1 MPSIARISFKNVFG
15 YFFLFVFCL
24 LFVKIIDWGKA
35 LAVLE
40 TAPKGSL
47 VLGTL
52 LMIATFFIGILRYKL
67 IIGDTL
73 GPLETGYIYFLS
85 KTGGSLTPARIG
97 DFAPFLVRDY
107 RKKEIGLAVVADKI
121 VEFYLQLLFGFVG
134 LLMLRNLPISLMAL
148 ASTVFIAV
156 SLAFSLL
163 WNNPFWQ
170 KLSRWSSGQ
179 VQITHGRI
187 LFFLYHILDLLFSL
201 AEKSSYEIRILG
213 FRYVLVVMLSITSFG
228 VLLLLTNILLVATS
242 VHISLFLLMEIIA
255 LSGIIMIF
263 SLVPLGLGI
272 TEVALLYILVRYGVN
287 KDAFAAFA
295 LCSRTLTIATLF
307 GCYCIMFMVMRFYR
321 NKAVLFREKGIKTP

>member
-1 MPSIARISFKNVFG
+1 MPSRPRISFKNIFG
-15 YFFLFVFCL
+15 YLFLFVFCL
-24 LFVKIIDWGKA
+24 LFIKIIDWGKA
-35 LAVLE
+35 LAVLAA
-40 TAPKGSL
+40 APKGSL
-47 VLGTL
+47 ILGML

-67 IIGDTL
+67 IIGDTV

-134 LLMLRNLPISLMAL
+134 LLMLQNLPISLVAL
-148 ASTVFIAV
+148 AAAVFITV
-156 SLAFSLL
+156 SLSFSLL

-170 KLSRWSSGQ
+170 KCSRWSSGQ
-179 VQITHGRI
+179 VRNTHGRI
-187 LFFLYHILDLLFSL
+187 SMFLYHVFDSVFSL
-201 AEKSSYEIRILG
+201 AEKSSYEIRMLG
-213 FRYVLVVMLSITSFG
+213 VRYVLVVVLSITSYG

-272 TEVALLYILVRYGVN
+272 TEVALLFILVRYGVN

-295 LCSRTLTIATLF
+295 LCSRTLTIVTLF
-307 GCYCIMFMVMRFYR
+307 GCYCIMFLVMRLYR
-321 NKAVLFREKGIKTP
+321 NKAALLRGKGMKTP